1 MTDINNSVTWEREI
15 ADATKSVR
23 AAISVYTSLDNAHKE
38 NQHRHNYRAF
48 PSEILQEMFDQSGI
62 DGLTDADFDG
72 SGAKVSDAKLHALVA
87 VHQWRRDNQ
96 MRTHGLA
103 QVFSGPKNPPR
114 PVVAEQPPYNP
125 AERFFERLL
134 SSKVGGLPKHTNIDA
149 QAEVDQIL
157 RKCYGD
163 GMLETIAAADELAE
177 TLKHVMP
184 HSGHEEHGTAKAKVE
199 AYEKAKTMI
208 SDELDREV
216 KAAMARGPMF
226 L

>member
-38 NQHRHNYRAF
+38 NQYRHNYRAF

-72 SGAKVSDAKLHALVA
+72 SGAKISDAKLHALVA

-125 AERFFERLL
+125 AARFFERFL
-134 SSKVGGLPKHTNIDA
+134 SSRVEGLPKHTDPTLLKEAVRKIKA
-149 QAEVDQIL
+149 QA
-157 RKCYGD
+157 
-163 GMLETIAAADELAE
+163 LEIEAFEAE
-177 TLKHVMP
+177 
-184 HSGHEEHGTAKAKVE
+184 E
-199 AYEKAKTMI
+199 AYAKGYN
-208 SDELDREV
+208 DGFN
-216 KAAMARGPMF
+216 AAMGTGIMETEEETKDENAT
-226 L
+226 